1 MFARSALMLL
11 FAASFSA
18 LPAAVVPKSKVDLL
32 ADPTF
37 KDWVFHLSEN
47 NSVSTRR
54 EDVAVIKDGVLQ
66 VTGKGFG
73 YFRTKESYQDY
84 HLVLDY
90 KWGENTWS
98 KRKDRARDCGLLP
111 SQPRTGWLI
120 WRILDSLHPSS
131 NARGLDG
138 RHQCPARQDQGR

>member
-1 MFARSALMLL
+1 MEEAIRSLFTIPTMFARSALMLL

-37 KDWVFHLSEN
+37 KDWVFQLSEN

-66 VTGKGFG
+66 VI
-73 YFRTKESYQDY
+73 D
-84 HLVLDY
+84 
-90 KWGENTWS
+90 
-98 KRKDRARDCGLLP
+98 
-111 SQPRTGWLI
+111 
-120 WRILDSLHPSS
+120 
-131 NARGLDG
+131 
-138 RHQCPARQDQGR
+138 